1 MFGKK
6 EKEKVQKYV
15 VMSRIDGTVHY
26 HAQKGFATR
35 EDADA
40 YARLMMKT
48 ETYDKN
54 KFYLFEQ
61 SQAYSLDE
69 KNVVRTEESFSTNG

>member
-6 EKEKVQKYV
+6 EKEKVQKYI
-15 VMSRIDGTVHY
+15 VMSRIDGTVNY
-26 HAQKGFATR
+26 YAQKGFATR

-54 KFYLFEQ
+54 KYYLFEQ

-69 KNVVRTEESFSTNG
+69 KNVVRTEQSFSTTV